1 MKKEKLNILI
11 TGAGS
16 GLGRGLSELLSSQGY
31 RIYATDL
38 NLDSAMATE
47 QKIAANGGEASAH
60 ELDVTDDASLQAF
73 MNSIGDAGI
82 DVLIN
87 NAGFQH
93 VSPLEE
99 FDQKVWDN
107 LVDVIL
113 KGACQLTRAVLPRMR
128 ENGFGRIVN
137 IGSIHSIVAS
147 AYKTAY
153 VAAKHALLG
162 FAKVVALETAD
173 TDITINTICPSY
185 IHTPLVDAQIKSQA
199 EAHGLSEKEVV
210 EKIMLKPMPKGKF
223 VTCEEVGGTVNFLIS
238 DAARNIT
245 GQTIVIDGGW
255 TIQ

>member
-1 MKKEKLNILI
+1 MQARKLNILI

-16 GLGRGLSELLSSQGY
+16 GLGSGLSELLSGQGNF
-31 RIYATDL
+31 IYVTDL
-38 NLDSAMATE
+38 DLDSARATE
-47 QKIAANGGEASAH
+47 QKIKADGGDAMAH
-60 ELDVTDDASLQAF
+60 KLDVTDERSLQAF
-73 MNSIGDAGI
+73 ITSVGAANI

-93 VSPLEE
+93 VSPLED
-99 FDQKVWDN
+99 FDQKIWDD
-107 LVDVIL
+107 LVAVIL
-113 KGACQLTRAVLPRMR
+113 KGTCQMTRAVLPRMR

-162 FAKVVALETAD
+162 FSKVVALETAD
-173 TDITINTICPSY
+173 ADITINTICPSY
-185 IHTPLVDAQIKSQA
+185 IHTPLVDAQIKAQTKV
-199 EAHGLSEKEVV
+199 HGITEEEVI
-210 EKIMLKPMPKGKF
+210 ENIMLKPMPKGKF
-223 VTCEEVGGTVNFLIS
+223 VTYEEVAGTASFLIS
-238 DAARNIT
+238 DAAKNIT